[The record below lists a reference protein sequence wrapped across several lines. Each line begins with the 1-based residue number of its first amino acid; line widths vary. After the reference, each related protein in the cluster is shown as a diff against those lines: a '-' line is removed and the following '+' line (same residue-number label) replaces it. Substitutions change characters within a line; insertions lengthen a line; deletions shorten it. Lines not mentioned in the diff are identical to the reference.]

1 VATDPRTDDQ
11 SKEKPVEVFRT
22 LMGRRQM
29 LAVLAAALVALGV
42 VAVPQ
47 AAPGELCFSQPGVT
61 ACVAPEF
68 KDFWQKNGGLKIFG
82 YPLEPAKQ
90 EGGRLV
96 QYYERQR
103 LELHP
108 ESAAPYTVQLGRVND
123 EALQREGRDWHTFPV
138 ESQAGAGC
146 VVFGESGHTVCGE
159 FLRQWRAQGL
169 ELGDPGVSARESLA
183 LWGLPISQPQE
194 EINVDGFKV
203 LTQHFER
210 ARMERYTPAKGVATV
225 ALTRL
230 GVELLPMNLRILA
243 VNDLHGQLST
253 GRRVAGRLAGG
264 AAYLAAYLKQY
275 RAEAPGA
282 LLVHAGDM
290 VGASEPTSALFK
302 DMPTMEFMNRLG
314 FDVGTSGN
322 HEFDRGY
329 AEYKRKVQ
337 GGSDPQTGPWKGA
350 NFSYL
355 TANVIDKATGKT
367 IFPAYK
373 IVDTNGARIGFIGV
387 VLKNTPEIVTPSGV
401 AGLEFLDEVESI
413 NKATKE
419 LQAQGVH
426 AIVVLIHQGG
436 TQNQQTNQVSG
447 PIVDIAN
454 RTDADVDIICSGHT
468 HQFTNAVIAGKLVT
482 QAFSYS
488 TAFASID
495 TTIDRAKRD
504 FVAKKAEIITT
515 FNDSI
520 QPDAET
526 AAFVKGFQDK
536 VAPLVSRVVGTASA
550 EITAVQN
557 EAGESALGNLIAD
570 AQRSVNNTQMA
581 FMNPGGI
588 RAPLDAGPATYG
600 ELFSIQP
607 FANDLVA
614 MKLTGEQIYK
624 LLNQQWQPQADGTL
638 TTRFLQISGL
648 SYTWSDSRAV
658 GDKVVEVR
666 GPDGQPLDRAKVYTV
681 TVNSFLSTGGDG
693 FAVLAGGADKVTGPV
708 DLDALVQYVEKL
720 PQPFGAKIEGRIVKQ

>member
-1 VATDPRTDDQ
+1 MVQ
-11 SKEKPVEVFRT
+11 T

-29 LAVLAAALVALGV
+29 LAVVAAALVALGV

-47 AAPGELCFSQPGVT
+47 AAPGELCFNQPGVT

-68 KDFWQKNGGLKIFG
+68 KDFWQQNGGLKIFG

-90 EGGRLV
+90 EDGRLV

-108 ESAAPYTVQLGRVND
+108 ESAAPYNVQLGRVNAD
-123 EALQREGRDWHTFPV
+123 ALQREGRDWNGFPKA
-138 ESQAGAGC
+138 SRTGAGC
-146 VVFGESGHTVCGE
+146 AAFGETGHTVCGD

-169 ELGDPGVSARESLA
+169 ELGDAGVSARESLA
-183 LWGLPISQPQE
+183 LWGLPVSEPQE

-203 LTQHFER
+203 VTQHFER
-210 ARMERYTPAKGVATV
+210 ARMERYTPAKGAPTV
-225 ALTRL
+225 TLTRL

-243 VNDLHGQLST
+243 VNDFHGQLST

-264 AAYLAAYLKQY
+264 AAYLAAYIKQY
-275 RAEAPGA
+275 RAQAPGA

-290 VGASEPTSALFK
+290 IGASEPTSALFK
-302 DMPTMEFMNRLG
+302 DMPTMEFMNSLG
-314 FDVGTSGN
+314 FDVGASGN
-322 HEFDRGY
+322 HEFDQGY
-329 AEYKRKVQ
+329 AELKRKVQ
-337 GGSDPQTGPWKGA
+337 GGSHPQLGTWKGA

-355 TANVIDKATGKT
+355 AANVVEKATGKT

-373 IVDTNGARIGFIGV
+373 IVSTNGARIGFIGV
-387 VLKNTPEIVTPSGV
+387 VLKSAPEIIIPSGI
-401 AGLEFLDEVESI
+401 AGLEFQDEVEAVNRSV
-413 NKATKE
+413 KE

-447 PIVDIAN
+447 PIVDIVN
-454 RTDADVDIICSGHT
+454 RMDADVDIVCSGHT
-468 HQFTNAVIAGKLVT
+468 HQFTNALINGKLVT

-495 TTIDRAKRD
+495 TTIDRATRD

-520 QPDAET
+520 QPDPATE
-526 AAFVKGFQDK
+526 ALVKGYQDK
-536 VAPLVSRVVGTASA
+536 VAPLVSRVVGTSAA
-550 EITAVQN
+550 EITPTQN

-570 AQRSVNNTQMA
+570 AQRTVNNTQMA

-588 RAPLDAGPATYG
+588 RAPLEAGPVTFG
-600 ELFSIQP
+600 KLFSIQP
-607 FANDLVA
+607 FANDLVG
-614 MKLTGEQIYK
+614 MKLTGDQIYT

-648 SYTWSDSRAV
+648 SYTWSDARAV
-658 GDKVVEVR
+658 GDRVVEVR
-666 GPDGQPLDRAKVYTV
+666 GPDGLPLDRAKVYTV

-693 FAVLAGGADKVTGPV
+693 FSVLTKGVDKATGPV

-720 PQPFGAKIEGRIVKQ
+720 PQPFSAKIEGRIVKQ